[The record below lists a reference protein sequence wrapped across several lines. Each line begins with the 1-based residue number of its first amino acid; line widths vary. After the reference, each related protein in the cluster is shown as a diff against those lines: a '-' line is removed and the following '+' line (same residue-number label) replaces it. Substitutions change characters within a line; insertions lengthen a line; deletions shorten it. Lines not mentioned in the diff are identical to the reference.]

1 MIKLARVCCL
11 LSRIFFDVSFFSAF
25 ELIATNLPPVPLAAG
40 ISLLAVL
47 GGFSAFLAF
56 KEEE

>member
-1 MIKLARVCCL
+1 MVCCL
-11 LSRIFFDVSFFSAF
+11 PSRIFFDVSFFPAF
-25 ELIATNLPPVPLAAG
+25 ELIPTNLPPVPLAAG

-56 KEEE
+56 KEEED